1 MLHITNGDS
10 VVASFRDGGIP
21 GTYLPWRDVLHDGP
35 VPQSATLEA
44 LSDLRARVVCG
55 SVEHYADTRR
65 EFAERDRTLRGFRA
79 HDETVLWFEH
89 DLYDQLQLLQL
100 LDWFFRQDLGGVRL
114 SLIQI
119 DRHPE
124 VSRFYGLGQL
134 NGGQLAELLP
144 RRKPVTPAQLA
155 IGHDAWHAF
164 CAPDPRSLLA
174 IASRSFEEMPFLQAA
189 LTRAFE
195 EYPAVRT
202 GLSRTERQ
210 LLAAAADG
218 ARRRRDYFLA
228 SSERES
234 CPWGD
239 LSVYWRLDRLA
250 DGPAPAIDR
259 RDADDYAISDRG
271 RRLLAGADDWAAPPR
286 TLDVWI
292 GGVHVSGPSPLW
304 RWDADRG
311 TLVTPSS
318 SRSDT

>member
-10 VVASFRDGGIP
+10 VVASLRDGQIP

-35 VPQSATLEA
+35 VPQTATLEA
-44 LSDLRARVVCG
+44 LSDVRARVVCG
-55 SVEHYADTRR
+55 ADEHYADTRR
-65 EFAERDRTLRGFRA
+65 EFAERDRTLRGFSA

-89 DLYDQLQLLQL
+89 DLYDQLQLIQL
-100 LDWFFRQDLGGVRL
+100 LDWFFRQDLGDARL

-124 VSRFYGLGQL
+124 IPRFYGLGQL
-134 NGGQLAELLP
+134 NGRQLAELMPL
-144 RRKPVTPAQLA
+144 RTPVTAAQLA

-164 CAPDPRSLLA
+164 CSPDPRSLLA
-174 IASRSFEEMPFLQAA
+174 IAGRSFQEMPFLQAA
-189 LTRAFE
+189 LTRGFE

-210 LLAAAADG
+210 LIEAGAAG

-228 SSERES
+228 SSEHES

-250 DGPAPAIDR
+250 GGPAPAIDR
-259 RDADDYAISDRG
+259 RDVDDYAINDRG
-271 RRLLAGADDWAAPPR
+271 RRLLAGADDWAAAPR
-286 TLDVWI
+286 MLDVWI
-292 GGVHVSGPSPLW
+292 GGVHLTGPSPQW
-304 RWDADRG
+304 RWDPDRLG
-311 TLVTPSS
+311 LVTPAS